1 MELHVLGADGARIRA
16 VEPARQ
22 ERDNPVA
29 ALEGVAIAPRLGL
42 QALTRISRTIRS
54 WPLHHRSD
62 KSLNPH
68 PRSG

>member
-1 MELHVLGADGARIRA
+1 MCLEQTA
-16 VEPARQ
+16 PAYVPLSRRVRSEIIQ
-22 ERDNPVA
+22 WQP
-29 ALEGVAIAPRLGL
+29 LEGVAIAPRLGL